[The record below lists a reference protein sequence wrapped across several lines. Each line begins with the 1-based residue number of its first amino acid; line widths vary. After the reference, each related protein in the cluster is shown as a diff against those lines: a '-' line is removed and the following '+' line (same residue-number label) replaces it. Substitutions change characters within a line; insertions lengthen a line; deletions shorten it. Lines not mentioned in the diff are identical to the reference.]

1 MLRMWR
7 ASWFPLTCVIGF
19 SAACQTALAQ
29 SPVAQPVDAAVR
41 AQIAR
46 AELAREAGID
56 PLLEI
61 LSQGST
67 SERVLALRGLGRIG
81 APTNAVA
88 SPVRSR
94 SIESM
99 IAALQD
105 PAPEV
110 VAAAAAALGLV
121 ASIDGVELGVDAEL
135 TGALERAGAGATS
148 VLEALGVAGGAATQ
162 PPLVAALAHDAT
174 ARVAALALARHGRRG
189 LALSAQARTALV
201 EATKHED
208 DVVRYAAVHA
218 LSREFEPPEDAA
230 VREALTIRLG
240 DHAPDVSAQAIS
252 ALNRRKLLASDAV
265 RQGRP
270 EWLLYDADYRLV
282 VEAVRALAATPETK
296 PEVSTA
302 LVAHFA
308 TVIQNPER
316 AALIQAVIEGER
328 AIAATPLTE
337 AEQNALSRLAAMAQQ
352 AQNLPALSRGWVECL
367 AYQGLARVA
376 TDPDFA
382 ELQGC
387 GLPDEWRLP
396 LVAEL
401 IDAGVGALD
410 ARRAALAALL
420 AHRDPRVRSAGVG
433 VLGALAKS
441 GEDEDRS
448 YAKQQLVAALGAPD
462 LMVVASAATAAAA
475 VYEALAAD
483 AHVPINTALLE
494 RAAREQ
500 DPEVGAALLTLI
512 GERKL
517 ADGAGS
523 CRNALTGN
531 PVLAAAAAGCLKALG
546 ETIAERAASAALPTL
561 PEDIQIEQV
570 IGKNLRWHL
579 TTTRGEIV
587 IGLRPDVAPWTV
599 ATIVALTQ
607 RGSYNGIAFHRVVP
621 NFVVQGGDPT
631 ESGYGGPGF
640 AIPLEPATVADS
652 SGFARG
658 GVGVADAGRDSGGSQ
673 YFIMQGPAPH
683 LDGRYSWFGTVLEG
697 QDAADALLI
706 GDEVTEARIQ

>member
-7 ASWFPLTCVIGF
+7 APWFHLTCVIGF
-19 SAACQTALAQ
+19 SAACQTAVAQ
-29 SPVAQPVDAAVR
+29 SPVNQPVDAATR
-41 AQIAR
+41 ARIAR
-46 AELAREAGID
+46 AELARDAGID
-56 PLLEI
+56 PLLEV

-88 SPVRSR
+88 SPARSR

-99 IAALQD
+99 IAALED

-135 TGALERAGAGATS
+135 TSALGRAGAGAAS
-148 VLEALGVAGGAATQ
+148 VLEALGVVGSTATQ
-162 PPLVAALAHDAT
+162 PPLVAALANEAA

-189 LALSAQARTALV
+189 LALSAEARTALV
-201 EATKHED
+201 EATKHKD
-208 DVVRYAAVHA
+208 DGVRYAAVHA
-218 LSREFEPPEDAA
+218 LARELEPPEDDA
-230 VREALTIRLG
+230 VREALTVRLG
-240 DHAPDVSAQAIS
+240 DHVPDVSAQAIS
-252 ALNRRKLLASDAV
+252 ALSRRKLLAHEAV

-270 EWLLYDADYRLV
+270 EWLLYDRDFRLV

-296 PEVSTA
+296 ADVPPA
-302 LVAHFA
+302 LVAHFT

-316 AALIQAVIEGER
+316 AALIHAVIEGER

-337 AEQNALSRLAAMAQQ
+337 ADKSALTRLAELAQQ
-352 AQNLPALSRGWVECL
+352 AQSLPALSRGWVECL
-367 AYQGLARVA
+367 AYQGLARA
-376 TDPDFA
+376 AADPDFA
-382 ELQGC
+382 ELQSC
-387 GLPDEWRLP
+387 GLPDEWKLP

-410 ARRAALAALL
+410 RRRTALAALL
-420 AHRDPRVRSAGVG
+420 AHADPRVRSAGVG

-441 GEDEDRS
+441 GEDTDHT
-448 YAKQQLVAALGAPD
+448 YAQQQLVAALAAPD
-462 LMVVASAATAAAA
+462 LMVVASAATAAAP
-475 VYEALAAD
+475 VYKALAAEAHAPID
-483 AHVPINTALLE
+483 AALLE

-517 ADGAGS
+517 AAGTGS
-523 CRNALTGN
+523 CRDALTGN

-546 ETIAERAASAALPTL
+546 ETIPERAATVALPAL
-561 PEDIQIEQV
+561 PEDIRLEAA

-607 RGSYNGIAFHRVVP
+607 RGTYNGIAFHRVVP
-621 NFVVQGGDPT
+621 NFVVQGATRRRAATAGQALRSPSSRQPSRT
-631 ESGYGGPGF
+631 AAALREERWASQM
-640 AIPLEPATVADS
+640 LVATVAARNTLSCKARRHTWTAATPGSAPS
-652 SGFARG
+652 SRAKT
-658 GVGVADAGRDSGGSQ
+658 
-673 YFIMQGPAPH
+673 
-683 LDGRYSWFGTVLEG
+683 SWTLS
-697 QDAADALLI
+697 
-706 GDEVTEARIQ
+706 